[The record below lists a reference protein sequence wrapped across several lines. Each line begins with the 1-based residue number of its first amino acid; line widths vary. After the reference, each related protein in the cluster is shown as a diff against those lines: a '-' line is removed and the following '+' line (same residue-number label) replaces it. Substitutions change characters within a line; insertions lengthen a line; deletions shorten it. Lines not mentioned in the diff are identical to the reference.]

1 MKLLAN
7 PVVLIALGLIMGVGT
22 SVGVVWTAAKP
33 LVQEA
38 AAKREKKSKPE
49 KPEQPW
55 DFWTIEIEGLASELK
70 EQKASLKQ
78 REDAVALRETRL
90 ESEQKELTKTRQQIE
105 SLRNEI
111 GEKMIEVKAD
121 EAKNLKTLSNTF
133 RNLSPKAAV
142 SILAEMDQLT
152 VVKVLSL
159 MKTDE
164 VSALF
169 EEMGKSPD
177 PAVVKRAALL
187 SERMRLLRAARTA
200 ATP

>member
-1 MKLLAN
+1 MKLLGN
-7 PVVLIALGLIMGVGT
+7 PVVLIVLGLIMGVGT

-38 AAKREKKSKPE
+38 ASKREKKAKPE
-49 KPEQPW
+49 KPEEPW

-70 EQKASLKQ
+70 EQKAALKQ
-78 REDAVALRETRL
+78 REDTVALRETRL
-90 ESEQKELTKTRQQIE
+90 AAEQKELSKARQQIE
-105 SLRNEI
+105 ALRNEI

-121 EAKNLKTLSNTF
+121 EAKNLKTLSSTF
-133 RNLSPKAAV
+133 KNLSPKAAV
-142 SILAEMDQLT
+142 SILSEMDQMT

-159 MKTDE
+159 MKTDD

-177 PAVVKRAALL
+177 PTIVKRAATLT
-187 SERMRLLRAARTA
+187 ERMRLLRAARTA